1 MSDKPFKTHDELI
14 ALLISRN
21 IDISTPEQRSFAK
34 KALQHEGYYNLING
48 YSKLFLITTVPDD
61 TYKSGT
67 TVDEIYSLYDF
78 DRKLRNIIFK
88 YILSVETNIKS
99 LIAYYFPQQ
108 YGHDN
113 YMLYNNFDTNKRDAD
128 QNITTVIS
136 EFQKQIASRAKDPSI
151 SHYLKK
157 YGYVPLW
164 VLNNILTLGQ
174 ISKFYSILKQPDRQK
189 ISRIFQITDNQLES
203 TLFYLSSIR
212 NFCAH
217 GNRLYCFRTKR
228 PLIDFSAHAALNIP
242 KSDGYEYDYGKR
254 DLFAS
259 MIALRYVL
267 PKSDYL
273 KLIKEIYRLF
283 STIRPKLS
291 TINENDILKEM
302 GFPIDWRNQLASL
315 VKSKSNI

>member
-14 ALLISRN
+14 SLLISRN
-21 IDISTPEQRSFAK
+21 VDISTPEQKSFAK

-48 YSKLFLITTVPDD
+48 YSKLFLITTIPDD
-61 TYKSGT
+61 TYKPGT

-189 ISRIFQITDNQLES
+189 ISKIFQITDNQLES
-203 TLFYLSSIR
+203 TLFYLSSVR

-228 PLIDFSAHAALNIP
+228 PLIDFSTHASLNIP
-242 KSDGYEYDYGKR
+242 KSDGHEYDYGKR
-254 DLFAS
+254 DLFAA

-283 STIRPKLS
+283 STIRPKLA
-291 TINENDILKEM
+291 TINETDILKEM
-302 GFPIDWRNQLASL
+302 GFPIDWRNQLVSL
-315 VKSKSNI
+315 VKDKSYT

>member
-21 IDISTPEQRSFAK
+21 IDISTPEQKSFAK

-48 YSKLFLITTVPDD
+48 YSKLFLLTTIPDD
-61 TYKSGT
+61 TYKPGT
-67 TVDEIYSLYDF
+67 TVDEIFSLYDF

>member
-1 MSDKPFKTHDELI
+1 MGI
-14 ALLISRN
+14 
-21 IDISTPEQRSFAK
+21 
-34 KALQHEGYYNLING
+34 
-48 YSKLFLITTVPDD
+48 
-61 TYKSGT
+61 
-67 TVDEIYSLYDF
+67 
-78 DRKLRNIIFK
+78 
-88 YILSVETNIKS
+88 
-99 LIAYYFPQQ
+99 
-108 YGHDN
+108 
-113 YMLYNNFDTNKRDAD
+113 
-128 QNITTVIS
+128 
-136 EFQKQIASRAKDPSI
+136 
-151 SHYLKK
+151 
-157 YGYVPLW
+157 
-164 VLNNILTLGQ
+164 NNILTLGQ
-174 ISKFYSILKQPDRQK
+174 ISKFYSILKQPDQQK
-189 ISRIFQITDNQLES
+189 ISKIFQITDNQLES

-242 KSDGYEYDYGKR
+242 KSDGCEYDYGKR

-291 TINENDILKEM
+291 TISENDILKEM